1 VLPGGRAGDLENS
14 AGWATTRT
22 ADGAAVL
29 NAWFAVA
36 GGLGLFLLGMTVMTR
51 GLREAAGESLARVL
65 ARFTRSPTSGAATG
79 AVVTAVVQSSSATT
93 VAAVGFVA
101 AGLLTFGQALGVV
114 LGANAGT
121 TATGWIVA
129 VLGFKVDLG
138 AVAPPLVLAG
148 MLGHFFLR
156 GRARALG
163 LALAGF
169 ALIFVAIDVLRDG
182 LSGLGDVVRP
192 EALPDDTPVGR
203 LALVGLGIAITVVT
217 QSSSAGVAMA
227 LTALHGGLLT
237 LGQAAALVVG
247 MDVGTTATAALATV
261 GASVA
266 ARRTGLAHVVFNL
279 LTGVMA
285 YLLLQ
290 PYGELARRVGLAA
303 EPELAL
309 VAFHTGF
316 NVLGVLLV
324 LPVAGRLRALVERLV
339 PERGPPLTRRLD
351 EAALVDPTLGLHA
364 VAGALREIAGH
375 ALAAAADL
383 VRRAAPPAES
393 ARALAGAGEAL
404 SEARRYLA
412 RIESERGR
420 PESRAAHAALM
431 HALDHVGRL
440 IDRTSRSAPP
450 PSVHAERDI
459 ASVTGELA
467 ASMEAPIG
475 SGPDALA
482 RQAALAT
489 RLREG
494 EGGWRSRVIA
504 GAAHGNLAEDEALE
518 QLNELRRLRRL
529 AYHAWRIRQHLAE
542 AAGEVN
548 ADAGAEGADAVASP
562 RSAPA
567 SP

>member
-1 VLPGGRAGDLENS
+1 MS
-14 AGWATTRT
+14 
-22 ADGAAVL
+22 
-29 NAWFAVA
+29 AWFVVA

-101 AGLLTFGQALGVV
+101 AGLLTFGQALGIVV
-114 LGANAGT
+114 GANAGT

-129 VLGFKVDLG
+129 VLGLKVDLG
-138 AVAPPLVLAG
+138 SVAPPLVLAG
-148 MLGHFFLR
+148 MLGHFFGR

-182 LSGLGDVVRP
+182 LSGLGGIVRP
-192 EALPDDTPVGR
+192 EALPDDTPLGR
-203 LALVGLGIAITVVT
+203 LALVALGIAVTVVT

-227 LTALHGGLLT
+227 LTALHGGLLS

-285 YLLLQ
+285 YALLQ
-290 PYGELARRVGLAA
+290 PYGELARRTGLAA

-316 NVLGVLLV
+316 NVLGVLLA
-324 LPVAGRLRALVERLV
+324 LPFAGTLRALVERLV
-339 PERGPPLTRRLD
+339 PERGPALTRRLD
-351 EAALVDPTLGLHA
+351 EAALVEPTLALHA
-364 VAGALREIAGH
+364 VAAALRDVAGH
-375 ALAAAADL
+375 ALATVADL
-383 VRRAAPPAES
+383 LRRAAPPADA
-393 ARALAGAGEAL
+393 ARALAAADEAL
-404 SEARRYLA
+404 GAAQRYFA
-412 RIESERGR
+412 GIDTARGR
-420 PESRAAHAALM
+420 PEARAAHASLM

-440 IDRTSRSAPP
+440 IDRCRRRAPP
-450 PSVHAERDI
+450 PAVRADPEI
-459 ASVTGELA
+459 AAVTRELA
-467 ASMEAPIG
+467 STLDAPIG
-475 SGPDALA
+475 AGPDAFA
-482 RQAALAT
+482 RQEALSR
-489 RLREG
+489 RLLEH
-494 EGGWRSRVIA
+494 EAGWRARVIA
-504 GAAHGNLAEDEALE
+504 EAARGSLDEVVALE

-529 AYHAWRIRQHLAE
+529 AYHAWRIRHHLAQ
-542 AAGEVN
+542 AAGATVPGAGGRGRTSGEEGG
-548 ADAGAEGADAVASP
+548 AAPDAP
-562 RSAPA
+562 P
-567 SP
+567 